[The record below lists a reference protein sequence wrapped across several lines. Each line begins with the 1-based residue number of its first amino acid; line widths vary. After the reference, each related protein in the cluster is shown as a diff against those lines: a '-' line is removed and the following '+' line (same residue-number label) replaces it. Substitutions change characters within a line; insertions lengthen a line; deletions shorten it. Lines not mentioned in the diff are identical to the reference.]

1 MKDIDKSLALTTLK
15 RELQEHFGRPVA
27 TSRDCNLLSEELF
40 QKTSFKV
47 NPNTLRRF
55 FGLVKADY
63 PPSSA
68 TLSILSKYC
77 GFDSLDELVHHNGKG
92 RSNETGTHSSD
103 AILRYFVGL
112 FKDTQVQEPVDKT
125 FLALVKQTIVFL
137 QQHPEL
143 ASKFQKAI
151 AKTDNGQ
158 RYYFEL
164 YAHIDQL
171 NSYYGEGLLYY
182 LKEKK
187 TPDAQIRGHALL
199 LQRGWLTND
208 AAAVRRHMAKMGDH
222 HLCDTAHPVIC
233 ARYFASKIYH
243 AHIEGQPAT
252 GILAEALVQ
261 HNRIIPSDGYY
272 HNFPTFE
279 YIFSLALTLT
289 QHYADA
295 LYYLE
300 QAEAK
305 YKFKHSY
312 VEDGLYETMW
322 LLKAMALART
332 GQKAQAKEVYEA
344 LKPSKFYF
352 LTKKTNTIFYLLL
365 SGYLNKLNPRSEEQ
379 LENLVKETGFVK
391 MLELCEKETEP
402 RVEVSGRL
410 NTLCSL

>member
-1 MKDIDKSLALTTLK
+1 MKVIDKPLALQTLK
-15 RELQEHFGRPVA
+15 QEIQEHFGRPVA

-40 QKTSFKV
+40 HKTSFKV

-77 GFDSLDELVHHNGKG
+77 GFESLGELVHHNGNG
-92 RSNETGTHSSD
+92 QSRGDGLHSSE
-103 AILRYFVGL
+103 AILRYFVGF
-112 FKDTQVQEPVDKT
+112 FKDTQVQEPMDKT
-125 FLALVKQTIVFL
+125 FLALVKQTILFL

-151 AKTDNGQ
+151 AKTPNGQ

-171 NSYYGEGLLYY
+171 NAYYGEGLLYY

-208 AAAVRRHMAKMGDH
+208 AAAVRRHMGKIGDH

-243 AHIEGQPAT
+243 AHMEGLPAT
-252 GILAEALVQ
+252 AILAEALVQ

-289 QHYADA
+289 QHFSEA

-300 QAEAK
+300 QGEAK
-305 YKFKHSY
+305 YKTKHNY
-312 VEDGLYETMW
+312 VDDGLYETMR
-322 LLKAMALART
+322 LLKAIALAKT
-332 GQKAQAKEVYEA
+332 GQKAKAKEVFEA

-365 SGYLNKLNPRSEEQ
+365 SGYLAKLNPKSEEQ
-379 LENLVKETGFVK
+379 LQKLVKETGFVK
-391 MLELCEKETEP
+391 MLELRDGEK
-402 RVEVSGRL
+402 
-410 NTLCSL
+410 SL

>member
-1 MKDIDKSLALTTLK
+1 MIMKEIDKSQALPTLK
-15 RELQEHFGRPVA
+15 KEIQEHFGRPVA

-55 FGLVKADY
+55 FGLVKAPY
-63 PPSSA
+63 PPSAA

-77 GFDSLDELVHHNGKG
+77 GFESLDELVHHNGNGHQKG
-92 RSNETGTHSSD
+92 EGLHSSESL
-103 AILRYFVGL
+103 LRYFVGL
-112 FKDTQVQEPVDKT
+112 FKHTPVEEPVDKT
-125 FLALVKQTIVFL
+125 FLALVKQTILFL

-151 AKTDNGQ
+151 AKTPNGQ

-171 NSYYGEGLLYY
+171 NSYYGEGLVYY

-199 LQRGWLTND
+199 LMGGWLTND
-208 AAAVRRHMAKMGDH
+208 AAAVRKHIAKIGDQ

-233 ARYFASKIYH
+233 ARYFASRLYH
-243 AHIEGQPAT
+243 AHMENQPTAD
-252 GILAEALVQ
+252 ILAEALVQ
-261 HNRIIPSDGYY
+261 HNRIVPSDGYF
-272 HNFPTFE
+272 HNFPAFE

-289 QHYADA
+289 QHFSEA

-300 QAEAK
+300 QAETK
-305 YKFKHSY
+305 YKSKHNY
-312 VEDGLYETMW
+312 VDDGLYETMRV
-322 LLKAMALART
+322 LKAIALART
-332 GQKAQAKEVYEA
+332 GQKQKAREQYEA

-365 SGYLNKLNPRSEEQ
+365 AGYLNKLNARSEEQ
-379 LENLVKETGFVK
+379 LEKLVKETGFVK
-391 MLELCEKETEP
+391 MLEL
-402 RVEVSGRL
+402 RD
-410 NTLCSL
+410 